1 VRKVART
8 RSNVLLVGES
18 GTGKELIARALHDA
32 SDVVAK
38 KKFIAV
44 NCAAIPAELLENQLF
59 GHRRGAFTGADRD
72 EPGLFVSVG
81 EGTLFLDEI
90 AEIPFPIQAKLLRAI
105 EQKEILPV
113 GASEPIRVN
122 PRIIAATNRDLERA
136 VREGHFREDLY
147 YRLDVVTL
155 HVPPLRDRTEEIP
168 ELVEFFLA
176 KHTSRIGKRIKAVS
190 DHALRV
196 LISWPWK
203 GNVRELDNAL
213 ERAVIMC
220 EGDVIDPG
228 DLPPQLTVGDLVPDS
243 GDDLRAAMRHFE
255 RLHLQRVLAK
265 CRDKRE
271 AARRLGLGLSSL
283 YRKIDDLGIAV

>member
-1 VRKVART
+1 M
-8 RSNVLLVGES
+8 
-18 GTGKELIARALHDA
+18 
-32 SDVVAK
+32 
-38 KKFIAV
+38 
-44 NCAAIPAELLENQLF
+44 
-59 GHRRGAFTGADRD
+59 
-72 EPGLFVSVG
+72 
-81 EGTLFLDEI
+81 
-90 AEIPFPIQAKLLRAI
+90 
-105 EQKEILPV
+105 
-113 GASEPIRVN
+113 
-122 PRIIAATNRDLERA
+122 
-136 VREGHFREDLY
+136 REGHFREDLF

-176 KHTSRIGKRIKAVS
+176 KHTNRIGKRIKAVS

-203 GNVRELDNAL
+203 GNVRELDNAI

-220 EGDVIDPG
+220 EGDVIHPA
-228 DLPPQLTVGDLVPDS
+228 DLPPQLTVGDLMPDS

-265 CRDKRE
+265 CPDKRE

-283 YRKIDDLGIAV
+283 YRKIDDLDIDV